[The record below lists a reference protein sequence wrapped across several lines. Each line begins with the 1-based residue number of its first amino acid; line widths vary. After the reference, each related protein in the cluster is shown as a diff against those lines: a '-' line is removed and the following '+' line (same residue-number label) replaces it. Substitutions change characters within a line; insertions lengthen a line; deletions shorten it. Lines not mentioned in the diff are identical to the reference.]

1 MHHDSY
7 GHSEVKSHILG
18 NMKIFMKFITEKLCC
33 SIESTLGVGISA
45 VSLTGEGR
53 ESSESSFTPLR
64 VIHIPYH
71 IFSMIDICD
80 TTKLITLEE
89 RVLIYYKYDNNPV
102 NCVKIFNSV
111 YRTKPFGFRLVHI
124 HNVLRWL
131 LHHMTQIQPNFIC

>member
-1 MHHDSY
+1 MH
-7 GHSEVKSHILG
+7 L
-18 NMKIFMKFITEKLCC
+18 FCC

-64 VIHIPYH
+64 EIHIPYH

-80 TTKLITLEE
+80 TTKVITLEE

-102 NCVKIFNSV
+102 NCIKIFNSV
-111 YRTKPFGFRLVHI
+111 YHTKPFGFRFVVKYNFL
-124 HNVLRWL
+124 L
-131 LHHMTQIQPNFIC
+131 LHQMKPNISKFNYMNICFFFLFF

>member
-1 MHHDSY
+1 MFLH
-7 GHSEVKSHILG
+7 
-18 NMKIFMKFITEKLCC
+18 FC
-33 SIESTLGVGISA
+33 SIESTLGIGISA

-53 ESSESSFTPLR
+53 ESSESSFTPLQE
-64 VIHIPYH
+64 IHIPYH

-111 YRTKPFGFRLVHI
+111 YRTKPFGFRFVFI
-124 HNVLRWL
+124 HVSFL
-131 LHHMTQIQPNFIC
+131 LCQTKSNPTEFNLFQICFSPLCYV

>member
-7 GHSEVKSHILG
+7 GHSEPKSHILG
-18 NMKIFMKFITEKLCC
+18 NMIILMKFVTKKLLLLLCC

-80 TTKLITLEE
+80 TTKLITVEE

-111 YRTKPFGFRLVHI
+111 YHTKPFGFRLVTV
-124 HNVLRWL
+124 HNVL
-131 LHHMTQIQPNFIC
+131 H

>member
-7 GHSEVKSHILG
+7 GHSEAKSHILG
-18 NMKIFMKFITEKLCC
+18 NMIILMIFIFEKQLLLLCC

-80 TTKLITLEE
+80 TTKLITMEE

-111 YRTKPFGFRLVHI
+111 YHTKPFGFRLVHI
-124 HNVLRWL
+124 HNVLR
-131 LHHMTQIQPNFIC
+131 